1 MPITLFNWLD
11 NITVGKQ
18 DWDSFEETDRES
30 FNPYIIHRFVSM
42 YEPYVD
48 LVNIAQKI
56 PPAEKEKIYLLY
68 KNMLPKKKIFFKY
81 VKSNYKSSNDELVAK
96 LADYFSCSLGEAEEY
111 STLLDR
117 TGVESILSKMGVNEK
132 EIKKLVK
139 ELK

>member
-11 NITVGKQ
+11 NITIGKQ

-81 VKSNYKSSNDELVAK
+81 VKSNCKSSNDELVAK

-111 STLLDR
+111 STLLDK
-117 TGVESILSKMGVNEK
+117 TGIESILSKMGINEK

>member
-11 NITVGKQ
+11 NITVNKQ

-96 LADYFSCSLGEAEEY
+96 LADFATNIGSVS
-111 STLLDR
+111 
-117 TGVESILSKMGVNEK
+117 
-132 EIKKLVK
+132 
-139 ELK
+139 

>member
-48 LVNIAQKI
+48 LVNIGQRI
-56 PPAEKEKIYLLY
+56 PSAEKEKIYLLY
-68 KNMLPKKKIFFKY
+68 KNMLPKKKVFFKY
-81 VKSNYKSSNDELVAK
+81 VKSNHTGPNDELVAK

-111 STLLDR
+111 STLLDK

>member
-11 NITVGKQ
+11 NITIGKQ
-18 DWDSFEETDRES
+18 DWDSFEENDKES

-48 LVNIAQKI
+48 LVNIVQKI
-56 PPAEKEKIYLLY
+56 PYTEKKKIYLLY
-68 KNMLPKKKIFFKY
+68 KSMLPKKKIFFKY
-81 VKSNYKSSNDELVAK
+81 VKSNYTSPNDELVAR

-111 STLLDR
+111 STLLDK
-117 TGVESILSKMGVNEK
+117 TGIESILSGMGINEK

>member
-11 NITVGKQ
+11 NITIGKQ
-18 DWDSFEETDRES
+18 DWDSFEENDRES

-48 LVNIAQKI
+48 LVNIVQKI
-56 PPAEKEKIYLLY
+56 PYTEKEKIYLLY

-81 VKSNYKSSNDELVAK
+81 VKSNYTGPNDELVAR

-111 STLLDR
+111 STLLDK
-117 TGVESILSKMGVNEK
+117 TGIESILSGMGINEK

>member
-11 NITVGKQ
+11 NITIGKQ
-18 DWDSFEETDRES
+18 DWDSFEENDKES

-48 LVNIAQKI
+48 LVNIVQKI
-56 PPAEKEKIYLLY
+56 PYTEKEKIYLLY

-81 VKSNYKSSNDELVAK
+81 VKSNYTGPNDELVAR

-111 STLLDR
+111 STLLDK
-117 TGVESILSKMGVNEK
+117 TGIESILSGMGINEK

>member
-48 LVNIAQKI
+48 LVNIAQRI
-56 PPAEKEKIYLLY
+56 PSAEKEKIYLLY

-81 VKSNYKSSNDELVAK
+81 VKSNCKSSNDELVAK

-111 STLLDR
+111 STLLDK

>member
-1 MPITLFNWLD
+1 
-11 NITVGKQ
+11 
-18 DWDSFEETDRES
+18 
-30 FNPYIIHRFVSM
+30 M

-48 LVNIAQKI
+48 LVNIAQRI
-56 PPAEKEKIYLLY
+56 PSVEKEKIYLLY

-81 VKSNYKSSNDELVAK
+81 VKSNHTGPNDELVAK

-111 STLLDR
+111 STLLDK

>member
-48 LVNIAQKI
+48 LVNIAQRI
-56 PPAEKEKIYLLY
+56 PSAEKEKIYLLY

-81 VKSNYKSSNDELVAK
+81 VKSNCKSSNDELVAK

-111 STLLDR
+111 STLLYK

>member
-56 PPAEKEKIYLLY
+56 PSAEKEKIYLLY

-111 STLLDR
+111 STLLDK

>member
-48 LVNIAQKI
+48 LVNIVQKI
-56 PPAEKEKIYLLY
+56 PYTEKEKIYLLY

-81 VKSNYKSSNDELVAK
+81 VKSNHTGPNDELVAK

-117 TGVESILSKMGVNEK
+117 IGVESILSKMGINEK

>member
-11 NITVGKQ
+11 NITVNKQ

-56 PPAEKEKIYLLY
+56 PPADKEKIYLLY

-81 VKSNYKSSNDELVAK
+81 VKSNCKSSNDELVAK

-111 STLLDR
+111 STLLDK
-117 TGVESILSKMGVNEK
+117 TGVESILSKMGINEK

>member
-18 DWDSFEETDRES
+18 DWGSFEETDRES

-48 LVNIAQKI
+48 LVNIAQRI
-56 PPAEKEKIYLLY
+56 PSVEKEKIYLLY

>member
-11 NITVGKQ
+11 NITIGKH

-81 VKSNYKSSNDELVAK
+81 VKSNCKSSNDELVAK

-111 STLLDR
+111 STLLDKA
-117 TGVESILSKMGVNEK
+117 GVEVILNRMGVNEK

>member
-56 PPAEKEKIYLLY
+56 PSAEKEKIYLLY

>member
-11 NITVGKQ
+11 NITIGKQ
-18 DWDSFEETDRES
+18 DWDSFEENDRES

-48 LVNIAQKI
+48 LVNIVQKI
-56 PPAEKEKIYLLY
+56 PYTEKEKIYLLY

-81 VKSNYKSSNDELVAK
+81 VKSNHTGPNDELVAR

-111 STLLDR
+111 STLLDK
-117 TGVESILSKMGVNEK
+117 TGIESILSGMGINEK

>member
-11 NITVGKQ
+11 NITVNKQ

-81 VKSNYKSSNDELVAK
+81 VKSNCKSSNDELVAK

-111 STLLDR
+111 STLLDK
-117 TGVESILSKMGVNEK
+117 TGVESILSKMGINEK

>member
-11 NITVGKQ
+11 NITVNKQ

-81 VKSNYKSSNDELVAK
+81 VKSNCKSSNDELVAK

-111 STLLDR
+111 STLLDK
-117 TGVESILSKMGVNEK
+117 TGIESILSKMGINEK